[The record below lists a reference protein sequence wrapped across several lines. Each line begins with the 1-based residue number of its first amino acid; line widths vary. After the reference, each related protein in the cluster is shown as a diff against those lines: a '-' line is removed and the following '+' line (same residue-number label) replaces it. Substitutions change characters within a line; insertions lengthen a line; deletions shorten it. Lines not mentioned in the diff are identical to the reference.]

1 MAKPRVFVSRRLP
14 EVALERISRECD
26 MDLWPGELPPP
37 RDALLEHVRGC
48 EGILCLLTDR
58 IDAEVMDASEC
69 LRVISNYAVGYDNI
83 DLAAADER
91 RIQVGNTPG
100 VLTETTADLAF
111 ALLLAAARRIV
122 EADRYTR
129 SGEWRTWGPT
139 LLLGQDVHHAALG
152 LVGFGRI
159 GREMAKRA
167 RGFDMSVQYFDAV
180 RNEDAESE
188 LGARFVD
195 LDTLLATSDFVSIH
209 VPLTDA
215 TRHMIGEREL
225 DLMKPTAILV
235 NTSRGPV
242 VDQRALYAALRDRR
256 IAAAGLDVF
265 EQEPISKDDPLLGLD
280 NVVVTPHI
288 GSASVAARTKM
299 ALMAA
304 ENLIE
309 GVNCRPIPYKVNP
322 EIDSDFRCCGLD
334 CDQAT

>member
-1 MAKPRVFVSRRLP
+1 MARPRVLLTRRLP
-14 EVALERISRECD
+14 EVALDRISEGCK
-26 MDLWPGELPPP
+26 MDLWPDELPPP
-37 RDALLEHVRGC
+37 REVILQRVRGC
-48 EGILCLLTDR
+48 DGILCLLTDR
-58 IDAEVMDASEC
+58 IDAEVMDASPC

-111 ALLLAAARRIV
+111 SLLLAAARRIT
-122 EADRYTR
+122 EADRYVR
-129 SGEWRTWGPT
+129 SGQWRTWGPA
-139 LLLGQDVHHAALG
+139 LLLGQDVHHATLG

-167 RGFDMSVQYFDAV
+167 RGFDMTVQYFDSA
-180 RNEDAESE
+180 RNEEAETQ
-188 LGARFVD
+188 LGASCVG

-215 TRHMIGEREL
+215 TRHLIGEREL
-225 DLMKPTAILV
+225 ALMKPTAILI

-242 VDQRALYAALRDRR
+242 VDQNALCAALKNST
-256 IAAAGLDVF
+256 IAGAGLDVF
-265 EQEPISKDDPLLGLD
+265 EREPISKGDPLLGLD
-280 NVVVTPHI
+280 NVVAVPHI
-288 GSASVAARTKM
+288 GSASVATRTNM

-304 ENLIE
+304 ENLVE

-322 EIDSDFRCCGLD
+322 EIDSDFRCCCLD
-334 CDQAT
+334 CE

>member
-1 MAKPRVFVSRRLP
+1 MAAPKVLVTRPISQL
-14 EVALERISRECD
+14 ALDKIAASCD
-26 MDLWPGELPPP
+26 MDLWADELPPP
-37 RDALLEHVRGC
+37 REALLQRNRGC
-48 EGILCLLTDR
+48 DGILSLLTDR
-58 IDAEVMDASEC
+58 IDAEVMDASLC
-69 LRVISNYAVGYDNI
+69 LRVIANYAVGYDNI

-111 ALLLAAARRIV
+111 ALLLAAARRIA

-129 SGEWRTWGPT
+129 SGEWRTWGPR
-139 LLLGQDVHHAALG
+139 LLLGHDVHHATLG

-167 RGFDMSVQYFDAV
+167 RGFDMTVQYFDTT
-180 RNEDAESE
+180 RNEEAEMQ
-188 LGARFVD
+188 LGARRVD
-195 LDTLLATSDFVSIH
+195 LDMLLATSDFVSVH
-209 VPLTDA
+209 VPLNEA
-215 TRHMIGEREL
+215 TRHLIGEREIG
-225 DLMKPTAILV
+225 LMKSTAILI

-242 VDQRALYAALRDRR
+242 VDQQALYRALQDGA
-256 IAAAGLDVF
+256 IAGAGLDVF
-265 EQEPISKDDPLLGLD
+265 EREPIPADDPLLALD

-288 GSASVAARTKM
+288 GSASVATRTKM

-334 CDQAT
+334 CGE

>member
-1 MAKPRVFVSRRLP
+1 MAAPKVFVTRSLP
-14 EVALERISRECD
+14 DVALDTIRRHCE
-26 MDLWPGELPPP
+26 MDLWPHELPPP
-37 RDALLEHVRGC
+37 REAILERVRDC
-48 EGILCLLTDR
+48 DGILSLLTDR
-58 IDAEVMDASEC
+58 IDAEVMDAAPC

-100 VLTETTADLAF
+100 ALTETTADLAF

-129 SGEWRTWGPT
+129 SGRWRTWGPM
-139 LLLGQDVHHAALG
+139 LMLGQDVHHTTLG

-167 RGFDMSVQYFDAV
+167 RGFDMAVQYYDAV
-180 RNEDAESE
+180 RNEEAEAL

-209 VPLTDA
+209 VPLNDQ
-215 TRHMIGEREL
+215 TRHLISKREL
-225 DLMKPTAILV
+225 SLMKPTAILV

-242 VDQRALYAALRDRR
+242 VDQAALYEALRDGCV
-256 IAAAGLDVF
+256 AGAGLDVF
-265 EQEPISKDDPLLGLD
+265 ERETVAADDPLLTLD

-299 ALMAA
+299 AMMAA

-322 EIDSDFRCCGLD
+322 EIDSDFRFCGLD
-334 CDQAT
+334 CDST